1 MKRLLITLTILLL
14 ATMAAAQTP
23 YWLTAINA
31 IGRPG
36 DSASISSVVYA
47 DGYIAY
53 HYRQTM
59 RWGEREIFSP
69 NFNVVLA
76 RVADDGS
83 ADWLV
88 DIGGTSSDMVSDI
101 TTDADGYVYIV
112 GTTYSPAIEIDGQKI
127 VKAGSTSTS
136 DIFVGKF
143 HPGGRCAWIT
153 ALGGTNDD
161 VAAAVAVDATG
172 HVYVSGSST
181 GVYGDLPRWSAA
193 DAYIAKLDPYGS
205 LVWHRRMGSYG
216 PDTLHGVT
224 VDDAGQVLATGAI
237 GPYNRGYYYVGDEV
251 YPTYTPY
258 QYDSFVVSFG
268 GDGTHLWTQRLGGIG
283 GDMGMQI
290 ATIDDDIV
298 VSGYFM
304 YIAKFGPIQLT
315 SASKS
320 ADIYVTRMDKSGN
333 ARWATRIGDSNA
345 DQPRS
350 MLVHNGDVMIAG
362 VNGWDQAYNAVGSAR
377 FYTVAGD
384 TGKLLDTR
392 KFTASSGGWG
402 IGADILATT
411 YVGRFSKKMKVNDTT
426 ITSPENW
433 SIFISRQYNALDI
446 IDIGTVSPTPTQE
459 QK

>member
-112 GTTYSPAIEIDGQKI
+112 GTTYSPTIEIDGQKI

-143 HPGGRCAWIT
+143 DPDGRCVWIT
-153 ALGGTNDD
+153 ALGGTNMD
-161 VAAAVAVDATG
+161 VGSGITVDAKG
-172 HVYVSGSST
+172 HVYVVGSVT
-181 GVYGDLPRWSAA
+181 GFYADTPRWSSA
-193 DAYIAKLDPYGS
+193 DGYLAKLDPDGK
-205 LVWHRRMGSYG
+205 LLWHRRMGSYG
-216 PDTLHGVT
+216 YDGLQGVA
-224 VDDAGQVLATGAI
+224 VDDEDRVYAGGAI
-237 GPYNRGYYYVGDEV
+237 GPYNRGYFYVGGQ
-251 YPTYTPY
+251 TYTTYSPY
-258 QYDSFVVSFG
+258 QQGAFVVAYDAEG
-268 GDGTHLWTQRLGGIG
+268 GHLWTQKLGGL
-283 GDMGMQI
+283 GMSNVLKVDK
-290 ATIDDDIV
+290 ADNDILV
-298 VSGYFM
+298 GGYF
-304 YIAKFGPIQLT
+304 
-315 SASKS
+315 
-320 ADIYVTRMDKSGN
+320 
-333 ARWATRIGDSNA
+333 SN
-345 DQPRS
+345 
-350 MLVHNGDVMIAG
+350 
-362 VNGWDQAYNAVGSAR
+362 SAR
-377 FYTVAGD
+377 FGEIPLTSVSKSMDTFVLRMNPDGVVLWAKKLGGGKTDQLRDMICDGKAVTVSAATDRRNTATTIYGTATWWTLDARNGYTMK
-384 TGKLLDTR
+384 TFKIPGKNQVD
-392 KFTASSGGWG
+392 AWG
-402 IGADILATT
+402 VGYDEQGVT
-411 YVGRFSKKMKVNDTT
+411 YVGLFAGALTVNDVT
-426 ITSPENW
+426 IKSPEYW
-433 SIFISRQYNALDI
+433 SIFIYRQYR
-446 IDIGTVSPTPTQE
+446 
-459 QK
+459 